1 MNNTIYGYCRV
12 STKDQKIERQEANIK
27 KIFPDAIIYKEAF
40 TGTKLQGRKEL
51 NKILK
56 KVVPGDTIVFDEV
69 STMSRNAEEG
79 FALYKDLFQRGINL
93 VFLKE
98 PHISTDT
105 YKQALSQQIN
115 ISIDTGK
122 ESTDKLM
129 HSVIEALNVFLL
141 DLVREQIKLAFDQ
154 AQKEVDYLHKRTS
167 EGMAATGAADKIRK
181 ARTGQKYE
189 TKKSLEA
196 KEVIRKHNKGFG
208 GNLTNEETWKL
219 AGISKM
225 TFYKYLKEIVNEEE
239 QRL

>member
-1 MNNTIYGYCRV
+1 MIYGYCRV
-12 STKDQKIERQEANIK
+12 STKEQKIERQESNILK
-27 KIFPDAIIYKEAF
+27 EFPMARIYKEAF

-51 NKILK
+51 DKVLK
-56 KVVPGDTIVFDEV
+56 KVEEGDTIVFDEV
-69 STMSRNAEEG
+69 SRMSRNAEEG
-79 FALYKDLFQRGINL
+79 FALYKDLFQKGVNL

-129 HSVIEALNVFLL
+129 TSVIDALNVFLL
-141 DLVREQIKLAFDQ
+141 DLVKEQIKLAFDQ

-167 EGMAATGAADKIRK
+167 EGMAAAGAAEKIRK
-181 ARTGQKYE
+181 ARTGKKYD
-189 TKKSLEA
+189 TKKSLAA
-196 KEVIRKHNKGFG
+196 KEFIKKRNKGFG
-208 GNLTNEETWKL
+208 GDLTNEETWKL

-225 TFYKYLKEIVNEEE
+225 TFYKYQREIMDEE
-239 QRL
+239 QLSQ